1 MTRLINDIYGQS
13 TAQFSLCLFFAGW
26 FLIQFAILAFPG
38 AATSSGAFAAWPLFM
53 ILFVLPYSLFSRA
66 FYQKQTGLMPFGTI
80 QLSSLWLPVI
90 SMIILSVA
98 TMFYG
103 EDETWSLRIFTFSP
117 LHQFIFVVA
126 VIFAAPVIEEIIF
139 RGFLLNA
146 GIGYG
151 PNGRRVAIAVSSLL
165 FASAHYQYHSP
176 VTFIM
181 IFVMSVIFCLVRI
194 KTNSLIAPI
203 ILHALYNGIQMLL
216 LFILMDI
223 S

>member
-1 MTRLINDIYGQS
+1 MTSVDRVLH
-13 TAQFSLCLFFAGW
+13 SLVCALFFAGW
-26 FLIQFAILAFPG
+26 FLIQFVMLAFPG

-66 FYQKQTGLMPFGTI
+66 FYQKRTGLIPFGTI

-103 EDETWSLRIFTFSP
+103 EDETWLLRIFTFSP

-126 VIFAAPVIEEIIF
+126 VVFAAPVIEEIIF

-151 PNGRRVAIAVSSLL
+151 PNGRRVAIAVTSLL

-176 VTFIM
+176 VTFII

-216 LFILMDI
+216 LFILTDI

>member
-1 MTRLINDIYGQS
+1 MH
-13 TAQFSLCLFFAGW
+13 SLVCAGFFAGW
-26 FLIQFAILAFPG
+26 FLIQFALLAFPVTT
-38 AATSSGAFAAWPLFM
+38 TSEGIFAAWPLFM

-66 FYQKQTGLMPFGTI
+66 FYQKRTGLMPFGTI
-80 QLSSLWLPVI
+80 RLPNLWLPVI
-90 SMIILSVA
+90 SMVILSVA
-98 TMFYG
+98 TLFYG
-103 EDETWSLRIFTFSP
+103 EDETWVLQMFNLSP
-117 LHQFIFVVA
+117 LHQFIMVVA

-151 PNGRRVAIAVSSLL
+151 PNGKRVAIFTTSLL
-165 FASAHYQYHSP
+165 FALAHYQYHSS

-194 KTNSLIAPI
+194 HTNSLLAPI

-216 LFILMDI
+216 LFTLMGV

>member
-1 MTRLINDIYGQS
+1 MP
-13 TAQFSLCLFFAGW
+13 FFFAGW
-26 FLIQFAILAFPG
+26 FLIQFVMLAFPG

-66 FYQKQTGLMPFGTI
+66 FYQKRTGLMPFGTI

-103 EDETWSLRIFTFSP
+103 EDETWLLRIFTFSP

-126 VIFAAPVIEEIIF
+126 VVFAAPVIEEIIF

-151 PNGRRVAIAVSSLL
+151 PNGRRVAIAVTSLL

-176 VTFIM
+176 FTFII

-216 LFILMDI
+216 LFILTDI

>member
-1 MTRLINDIYGQS
+1 MTSIDRVQH
-13 TAQFSLCLFFAGW
+13 SLVCVVFFAGW

-38 AATSSGAFAAWPLFM
+38 ATTSNGVFAAWPVFM

-66 FYQKQTGLMPFGTI
+66 FYQKRTGLMPFGTI
-80 QLSSLWLPVI
+80 RLSNLWLPVI
-90 SMIILSVA
+90 AMMILSVA
-98 TMFYG
+98 TQFFG
-103 EDETWSLRIFTFSP
+103 EEETWMLRIFTLSP
-117 LHQFIFVVA
+117 LHQFMMVA
-126 VIFAAPVIEEIIF
+126 AIIFAAPVIEEIIF

-151 PNGRRVAIAVSSLL
+151 PNGKYIAILITSLL
-165 FASAHYQYHSP
+165 FALVHSQYHSP

-203 ILHALYNGIQMLL
+203 VLHTLYNGIHMLL
-216 LFILMDI
+216 FFLLTDV

>member
-1 MTRLINDIYGQS
+1 MMSMDRVLH
-13 TAQFSLCLFFAGW
+13 SLACAGFFAGW
-26 FLIQFAILAFPG
+26 YLIQFAMLAFPG
-38 AATSSGAFAAWPLFM
+38 ATTSDGSFATWPVFM
-53 ILFVLPYSLFSRA
+53 ILFVLPYALFSRA
-66 FYQKQTGLMPFGTI
+66 FYQKRTGLMPLGTI
-80 QLSSLWLPVI
+80 QFSNLWLPII
-90 SMIILSVA
+90 SMVILSVA

-103 EDETWSLRIFTFSP
+103 EDETWMLRMFTLSP
-117 LHQFIFVVA
+117 LHLFIMVVA
-126 VIFAAPVIEEIIF
+126 VVFAAPVIEEIIF

-151 PNGRRVAIAVSSLL
+151 PNGKRVAIIITSLL
-165 FASAHYQYHSP
+165 FALAHSQYNSP

-194 KTNSLIAPI
+194 QTNSLLAPI

-216 LFILMDI
+216 LFIFMGA

>member
-1 MTRLINDIYGQS
+1 M
-13 TAQFSLCLFFAGW
+13 
-26 FLIQFAILAFPG
+26 LAFPG

-66 FYQKQTGLMPFGTI
+66 FYQKRTGLMPFGTI

-103 EDETWSLRIFTFSP
+103 EDETWLLRIFTFSP

-126 VIFAAPVIEEIIF
+126 VVFAAPVIEEIIF

-151 PNGRRVAIAVSSLL
+151 PNGRRVAIAVTSLL

-176 VTFIM
+176 FTFII

-216 LFILMDI
+216 LFILTDI